1 MKSNFDDAFS
11 LMLRSE
17 GFGVR
22 KDNPYGFSNH
32 PRDPGGAT
40 QLGVTQRAWE
50 DWVGHPVTI
59 DDMKGLRPE
68 TVKPFYKAKYWDA
81 ISADGLPDG
90 IDYAAFDL
98 SVNSG
103 ASRAA
108 RYLQS
113 IAGVATDGVI
123 GPVTLA
129 AIAKKKP
136 KEVIRELCAMRM
148 NFLKRLPTWGDFGL
162 GWSRRVAEV
171 EIRAAKMAN
180 TA

>member
-1 MKSNFDDAFS
+1 MKGSFDAAFIS
-11 LMLRSE
+11 MLRSE

-50 DWVGHPVTI
+50 EWVGHPVTI
-59 DDMKGLRPE
+59 DDMKGLRPD
-68 TVKPFYKAKYWDA
+68 TVKAFYKAKYWDA
-81 ISADGLPDG
+81 VKGDLLPTG
-90 IDYAAFDL
+90 IDYATFDL
-98 SVNSG
+98 AVNSG

-113 IAGVATDGVI
+113 IAGVATDGSI
-123 GPVTLA
+123 GPITLA
-129 AIAKKKP
+129 AIAKKRP
-136 KEVIRELCAMRM
+136 EDVIRDLCAMRM
-148 NFLKRLPTWGDFGL
+148 SFLKRLPTWDDFGR
-162 GWSRRVAEV
+162 GWTLRVSTV
-171 EIRAAKMAN
+171 ERQASMMAN

>member
-1 MKSNFDDAFS
+1 MRQNFDAAFS
-11 LMLRSE
+11 SMLRSE
-17 GFGVR
+17 GFGIR
-22 KDNPYGFSNH
+22 KDNPYGFSDN
-32 PRDPGGAT
+32 PRDPGGVT
-40 QLGVTQRAWE
+40 QIGVTLRAWE
-50 DWVGHPVTI
+50 DWVSHPVTVA
-59 DDMKGLRPE
+59 DMKALRPE
-68 TVKPFYKAKYWDA
+68 TVKPFYKTKYWDA

-98 SVNSG
+98 AVNSG
-103 ASRAA
+103 ASLAA

-136 KEVIRELCAMRM
+136 KEVIHELCVMRI

-171 EIRAAKMAN
+171 EICAAKMAK